1 MHFIEID
8 LIIQWRLKFVIK
20 ISARFVK
27 MSALKRYID
36 GKENSI
42 EEEELIVQN
51 LKKKVNFVNNSY
63 VTLV

>member
-1 MHFIEID
+1 
-8 LIIQWRLKFVIK
+8 
-20 ISARFVK
+20 

-51 LKKKVNFVNNSY
+51 IEKEEDEKKENSRIEEELIVQNIEKKVNFELNW
-63 VTLV
+63 

>member
-1 MHFIEID
+1 
-8 LIIQWRLKFVIK
+8 
-20 ISARFVK
+20 

-51 LKKKVNFVNNSY
+51 IEKKVNFELNW
-63 VTLV
+63 